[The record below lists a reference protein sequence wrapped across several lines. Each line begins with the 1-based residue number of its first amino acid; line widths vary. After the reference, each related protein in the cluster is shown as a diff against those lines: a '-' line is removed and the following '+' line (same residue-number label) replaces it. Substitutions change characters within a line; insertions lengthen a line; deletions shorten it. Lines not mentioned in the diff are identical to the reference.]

1 MKGIDM
7 DNNEKADTGDF
18 RPRVTVEVGPLVC
31 GDPEQYRREVA
42 ASMPN
47 ATPHEVD
54 ARVEYILGV
63 IGAVIRPA
71 LGDMVGAAAAKTLE
85 EMP

>member
-1 MKGIDM
+1 M

-18 RPRVTVEVGPLVC
+18 RPRVSVTVGPLVC
-31 GDPEQYRREVA
+31 GDPEGYRRDVA

-47 ATPHEVD
+47 ATPQEVD

-71 LGDMVGAAAAKTLE
+71 LGDMVGAAAAKTLD

>member
-1 MKGIDM
+1 M
-7 DNNEKADTGDF
+7 DTNERSDTGDF

-42 ASMPN
+42 ESMPN